1 MANQRAENKKGI
13 GVYVDKLL
21 HSQLQAIAKR
31 RRITLKALVEEA
43 AVSAVEEDKKTV
55 TR

>member
-13 GVYVDKLL
+13 GVYVEKTL
-21 HSQLQAIAKR
+21 HAQLVAIAKR
-31 RRITLKALVEEA
+31 RGITLKQLVEEA
-43 AVSAVEEDKKTV
+43 AVSAVEKDQQTL